1 MDENRQFDWDDP
13 DYEDRYYNDVEDK
26 LYEQTLI
33 ESYGYENPYEDFR
46 SETHHHKHRYWHD
59 IHLQRYAICVRWLS

>member
-46 SETHHHKHRYWHD
+46 SETW
-59 IHLQRYAICVRWLS
+59 